1 MERLYTSRKLWGAL
15 LGSICA
21 IVLAKIVPDAM
32 VGTALMYNAGLWG
45 AAITGQ
51 SVADY
56 IEKQKELKNERQLN
70 S

>member
-15 LGSICA
+15 LGSVCA
-21 IVLAKIVPDAM
+21 IIIIQLCPPEHL
-32 VGTALMYNAGLWG
+32 GTALMYNGGLWG

-56 IEKQKELKNERQLN
+56 IEKQKELKNG
-70 S
+70 